1 MNNTKKNKFSAPFQY
16 VWEACGR
23 QAKEIGKMLHQ
34 SPKEI
39 KENQKKHY
47 RKCLHDLDYL
57 EDIIGVNVNPYYK
70 PKLGKK

>member
-1 MNNTKKNKFSAPFQY
+1 MNNSKKNKFSVPYQY

-47 RKCLHDLDYL
+47 RKCLYRKTNKTNYRKHTF
-57 EDIIGVNVNPYYK
+57 
-70 PKLGKK
+70 